1 MKLNRCENLSL
12 LTKLFTII
20 GGRSYLS
27 PKIDPHL
34 NKSNLLLKLKN
45 QLSDLRQIKEKT
57 ASDLKKIMGNT
68 DSPENTSQETGGF
81 TGI

>member
-1 MKLNRCENLSL
+1 
-12 LTKLFTII
+12 
-20 GGRSYLS
+20 
-27 PKIDPHL
+27 
-34 NKSNLLLKLKN
+34 LKLKN

-68 DSPENTSQETGGF
+68 VSPENTSQETGGF